1 MAALS
6 SYNFNLTY
14 RRGLKNTDA
23 DGMSRLPRHDNM
35 ETNAVH
41 HKTVDGHT
49 MKETINI
56 KMDKDEKKSA
66 TGDMKKDQEETWI
79 DTSKIS
85 TSNSNTET
93 NQQESI
99 KTEFPDVLKAISYSI
114 NAEVSDLP
122 LVDCLTSST
131 ELEEE
136 QLVQDEVLSA
146 SSLKNQDWIKAQEQ
160 GEQIKR
166 VKS

>member
-14 RRGLKNTDA
+14 RRGLKNADA

-35 ETNAVH
+35 ETNTEH
-41 HKTVDGHT
+41 HKTDDGNT

-66 TGDMKKDQEETWI
+66 TDDMKKDQQETWI
-79 DTSKIS
+79 DTSKTS
-85 TSNSNTET
+85 TSYSNTET

-99 KTEFPDVLKAISYSI
+99 KTEFFLMS
-114 NAEVSDLP
+114 
-122 LVDCLTSST
+122 
-131 ELEEE
+131 
-136 QLVQDEVLSA
+136 
-146 SSLKNQDWIKAQEQ
+146 
-160 GEQIKR
+160 
-166 VKS
+166 